1 MPLLRHL
8 SVRNASHQ
16 LLLYFLYLLYFW
28 PYCIVFFSCI
38 LPFSSIFSYISKNS
52 SLQSF
57 SSHEFLF
64 FGFSGDYILLNF
76 SENSTKNI
84 DNKYCKYNI
93 PFRQLPFSLVISSS
107 LIFRSQVRYF
117 QQVLCYFIC
126 YWVTTCLEI
135 TMQV

>member
-16 LLLYFLYLLYFW
+16 LLLYFW

-64 FGFSGDYILLNF
+64 FGFSNDYILLNF

-84 DNKYCKYNI
+84 DNNLQVQHTLQTITFQFGYQLI
-93 PFRQLPFSLVISSS
+93 PD
-107 LIFRSQVRYF
+107 F
-117 QQVLCYFIC
+117 QKSGQVLLVGFVLFHLC

-135 TMQV
+135 MMQV